1 MTETNEFQRLIKRMY
16 QSKNPIIRG
25 WARRLEDAYWKEK
38 QLPLFRQNAPDGD
51 NDPKDNNDE
60 SGET

>member
-1 MTETNEFQRLIKRMY
+1 MTEPNEFLTLIKRMY
-16 QSKNPIIRG
+16 RSKKPAIRG

-38 QLPLFRQNAPDGD
+38 QLPLFQQNQLDGD
-51 NDPKDNNDE
+51 NQPARADE